1 MDTKSNKNYGTTFFA
16 LAFIVAI
23 FFELYFIMTNPYNYF
38 MLIGIGI
45 IMIILGYLTFDSI
58 SKAKE
63 AAAKQLNE
71 QNEMMLKASKA
82 IYLATKRNTQETQK
96 QHAQNIKAIEY
107 MMNNMISN
115 EKDMVNAMIT
125 KNEEIAAKQIT
136 AKPEGNDMSSLIE
149 QLSASNAKLAKEVQ
163 SAITVNELV
172 KANAD
177 LVKNVR
183 EVLGNSQSAL
193 DNSNLTSYVNSAVN
207 SSAVVNG
214 AANTNTNAN
223 INANTTANMNVN
235 TASVQEAFSNT
246 ATNVVA
252 DAIPNPTNNIA
263 MEVPNIQNTTTAFF
277 ADTSNANNLGDDTY
291 ITETP
296 VANNTTIDTPVV
308 NIPVADTP
316 IAEAPATN
324 DTTVDSPV
332 VNATMV
338 NTTVVDTP
346 IVDTPVV
353 EAPIVEAPI
362 VEAPS
367 AELYPASS
375 TASTDDM
382 EQEEDEFDFESFEIP
397 EDADD
402 VQIADG
408 DTASSKE
415 IIDDVNVSA
424 LDDMVETE
432 GNTIAPEVSSELDK
446 EMSSTPSD
454 SAMAGLDDNP
464 NRQLT
469 EEEIAALFAN
479 L

>member
-1 MDTKSNKNYGTTFFA
+1 MDTKPNKNYGTTFFA

-82 IYLATKRNTQETQK
+82 IYLATKRNTQEAQK

-214 AANTNTNAN
+214 ATNTNTNAN
-223 INANTTANMNVN
+223 INANTTAN
-235 TASVQEAFSNT
+235 
-246 ATNVVA
+246 
-252 DAIPNPTNNIA
+252 
-263 MEVPNIQNTTTAFF
+263 
-277 ADTSNANNLGDDTY
+277 
-291 ITETP
+291 
-296 VANNTTIDTPVV
+296 TPVV

-324 DTTVDSPV
+324 NTTVDSL
-332 VNATMV
+332 
-338 NTTVVDTP
+338 
-346 IVDTPVV
+346 
-353 EAPIVEAPI
+353 I

-375 TASTDDM
+375 AASTDDM
-382 EQEEDEFDFESFEIP
+382 EQEDDEFDFESFEIP

-402 VQIADG
+402 VQITDG

>member
-1 MDTKSNKNYGTTFFA
+1 MDTKPNKNYGTTFFA

-23 FFELYFIMTNPYNYF
+23 FFELYFIMTSPYNYF

-82 IYLATKRNTQETQK
+82 IYLATKRNTQEAQK

-207 SSAVVNG
+207 
-214 AANTNTNAN
+214 TNAN
-223 INANTTANMNVN
+223 INVNRTASMNVN
-235 TASVQEAFSNT
+235 TAS
-246 ATNVVA
+246 
-252 DAIPNPTNNIA
+252 
-263 MEVPNIQNTTTAFF
+263 TTAP
-277 ADTSNANNLGDDTY
+277 
-291 ITETP
+291 I
-296 VANNTTIDTPVV
+296 ANNTTIDTPVV

-324 DTTVDSPV
+324 DITVDS
-332 VNATMV
+332 
-338 NTTVVDTP
+338 
-346 IVDTPVV
+346 
-353 EAPIVEAPI
+353 PI

-367 AELYPASS
+367 AELYPAPSA
-375 TASTDDM
+375 ASTDDM
-382 EQEEDEFDFESFEIP
+382 EQEDDEFDFESFEIP

-402 VQIADG
+402 VQITDG

-432 GNTIAPEVSSELDK
+432 GTTIAPEVSSELDK

-464 NRQLT
+464 NKQLT

>member
-1 MDTKSNKNYGTTFFA
+1 MDTKPNKNYGTTFFA

-58 SKAKE
+58 SKARE

-82 IYLATKRNTQETQK
+82 IYLATKRNTQEAQK

-207 SSAVVNG
+207 
-214 AANTNTNAN
+214 TNAN
-223 INANTTANMNVN
+223 INANTTASMNVN
-235 TASVQEAFSNT
+235 TAS
-246 ATNVVA
+246 
-252 DAIPNPTNNIA
+252 
-263 MEVPNIQNTTTAFF
+263 TTAP
-277 ADTSNANNLGDDTY
+277 
-291 ITETP
+291 I
-296 VANNTTIDTPVV
+296 ANNTTIDTPVV
-308 NIPVADTP
+308 S
-316 IAEAPATN
+316 
-324 DTTVDSPV
+324 DTTI
-332 VNATMV
+332 
-338 NTTVVDTP
+338 DTP

-353 EAPIVEAPI
+353 DTPIVES
-362 VEAPS
+362 PS

-375 TASTDDM
+375 AASTDDM
-382 EQEEDEFDFESFEIP
+382 EQEDDEFDFESFEIP

-402 VQIADG
+402 VQITDG

-432 GNTIAPEVSSELDK
+432 GTTIAPEVSSELDK

-464 NRQLT
+464 NKQLT

>member
-1 MDTKSNKNYGTTFFA
+1 MDTKPNKNYGTTFFA

-45 IMIILGYLTFDSI
+45 ILIILGYLTFDSI

-82 IYLATKRNTQETQK
+82 IYLATKRNTQEAQK

-207 SSAVVNG
+207 
-214 AANTNTNAN
+214 TNAN
-223 INANTTANMNVN
+223 INVNTTASMNVN
-235 TASVQEAFSNT
+235 TAS
-246 ATNVVA
+246 
-252 DAIPNPTNNIA
+252 
-263 MEVPNIQNTTTAFF
+263 TTAP
-277 ADTSNANNLGDDTY
+277 
-291 ITETP
+291 I
-296 VANNTTIDTPVV
+296 ANNTTIDTPVV

-316 IAEAPATN
+316 IAEAPAAN
-324 DTTVDSPV
+324 DITVGSPV
-332 VNATMV
+332 VND
-338 NTTVVDTP
+338 TTIDTP

-353 EAPIVEAPI
+353 DSPI

-375 TASTDDM
+375 AASTDDM
-382 EQEEDEFDFESFEIP
+382 EQEDDEFDFESFEIP

-402 VQIADG
+402 VQITDG

>member
-1 MDTKSNKNYGTTFFA
+1 MDTKPNKNYGTTFFA

-82 IYLATKRNTQETQK
+82 IYLATKRNTQEAQK

-193 DNSNLTSYVNSAVN
+193 DNSNLTSYVNSAMN

-214 AANTNTNAN
+214 ATNTNTNAN
-223 INANTTANMNVN
+223 TTASVNVN
-235 TASVQEAFSNT
+235 TASTTAPVQEAFSNT
-246 ATNVVA
+246 AANVVSE
-252 DAIPNPTNNIA
+252 PTA
-263 MEVPNIQNTTTAFF
+263 
-277 ADTSNANNLGDDTY
+277 
-291 ITETP
+291 
-296 VANNTTIDTPVV
+296 
-308 NIPVADTP
+308 NIPVADT
-316 IAEAPATN
+316 
-324 DTTVDSPV
+324 
-332 VNATMV
+332 
-338 NTTVVDTP
+338 
-346 IVDTPVV
+346 
-353 EAPIVEAPI
+353 PI

-375 TASTDDM
+375 AASTDDM
-382 EQEEDEFDFESFEIP
+382 EQEDDEFDFESFEIP

-402 VQIADG
+402 VQITDD

-415 IIDDVNVSA
+415 IVDDVNVSA

-454 SAMAGLDDNP
+454 SAMAGLDNNP

>member
-1 MDTKSNKNYGTTFFA
+1 MDTKPNKNYGTTFFA

-82 IYLATKRNTQETQK
+82 IYLATKRNTQEAQK

-193 DNSNLTSYVNSAVN
+193 DNSNLTSYVNSAMN

-214 AANTNTNAN
+214 ATNTNTNAN
-223 INANTTANMNVN
+223 TTASVNVN
-235 TASVQEAFSNT
+235 TASTTAPVQEAFSNT
-246 ATNVVA
+246 AANVVSE
-252 DAIPNPTNNIA
+252 PT
-263 MEVPNIQNTTTAFF
+263 
-277 ADTSNANNLGDDTY
+277 AN
-291 ITETP
+291 
-296 VANNTTIDTPVV
+296 TPVV
-308 NIPVADTP
+308 NIPVANTP

-324 DTTVDSPV
+324 NTTVD
-332 VNATMV
+332 T
-338 NTTVVDTP
+338 
-346 IVDTPVV
+346 
-353 EAPIVEAPI
+353 PI

-375 TASTDDM
+375 AASTDDM
-382 EQEEDEFDFESFEIP
+382 EQEDDEFDFESFEIP

-402 VQIADG
+402 VQITDD

-415 IIDDVNVSA
+415 IVDDVNVSA

>member
-1 MDTKSNKNYGTTFFA
+1 MDTKPNKNYGTTFFA

-63 AAAKQLNE
+63 AATKQLNE
-71 QNEMMLKASKA
+71 QNEMMLKANKA
-82 IYLATKRNTQETQK
+82 IYLATKRNTQEAQK

-193 DNSNLTSYVNSAVN
+193 DNSNLTSYVNSAMN

-214 AANTNTNAN
+214 ATNTNTNAN
-223 INANTTANMNVN
+223 INANTTAN
-235 TASVQEAFSNT
+235 
-246 ATNVVA
+246 
-252 DAIPNPTNNIA
+252 
-263 MEVPNIQNTTTAFF
+263 
-277 ADTSNANNLGDDTY
+277 
-291 ITETP
+291 
-296 VANNTTIDTPVV
+296 TPVV

-316 IAEAPATN
+316 IAEAPTTN
-324 DTTVDSPV
+324 DTTVDTP
-332 VNATMV
+332 
-338 NTTVVDTP
+338 VVDT
-346 IVDTPVV
+346 
-353 EAPIVEAPI
+353 PI

-375 TASTDDM
+375 AASTDDM
-382 EQEEDEFDFESFEIP
+382 EQEDDEFDFESFEIP

-402 VQIADG
+402 VQITDG

-454 SAMAGLDDNP
+454 SATAGLDDNP

>member
-1 MDTKSNKNYGTTFFA
+1 MDTKPNKNYGTTFFA

-82 IYLATKRNTQETQK
+82 IYLATKRNTQEAQK

-207 SSAVVNG
+207 
-214 AANTNTNAN
+214 TNAN
-223 INANTTANMNVN
+223 INVNTTASMNVN
-235 TASVQEAFSNT
+235 TAS
-246 ATNVVA
+246 
-252 DAIPNPTNNIA
+252 
-263 MEVPNIQNTTTAFF
+263 TTAP
-277 ADTSNANNLGDDTY
+277 
-291 ITETP
+291 I
-296 VANNTTIDTPVV
+296 ANNTTIDTPVV

-316 IAEAPATN
+316 IAEAPAAN
-324 DTTVDSPV
+324 DITVDS
-332 VNATMV
+332 
-338 NTTVVDTP
+338 
-346 IVDTPVV
+346 
-353 EAPIVEAPI
+353 PI

-375 TASTDDM
+375 AASTDDM
-382 EQEEDEFDFESFEIP
+382 EQEDDEFDFESFEIP

-402 VQIADG
+402 VQITDG

>member
-1 MDTKSNKNYGTTFFA
+1 MDTKPNKNYGTTFFA

-82 IYLATKRNTQETQK
+82 IYLATKRNTQEAQK

-207 SSAVVNG
+207 
-214 AANTNTNAN
+214 TNAN
-223 INANTTANMNVN
+223 INVNTTASMNVN
-235 TASVQEAFSNT
+235 TAS
-246 ATNVVA
+246 
-252 DAIPNPTNNIA
+252 
-263 MEVPNIQNTTTAFF
+263 TTAP
-277 ADTSNANNLGDDTY
+277 
-291 ITETP
+291 I
-296 VANNTTIDTPVV
+296 ANNTTIDTPVV

-316 IAEAPATN
+316 IAEAPAAN
-324 DTTVDSPV
+324 DITVGSPV
-332 VNATMV
+332 VND
-338 NTTVVDTP
+338 TT
-346 IVDTPVV
+346 IDTPVV
-353 EAPIVEAPI
+353 DTPI

-375 TASTDDM
+375 AASTDDM
-382 EQEEDEFDFESFEIP
+382 EQEDDEFDFESFEIP

-402 VQIADG
+402 VQITDG

>member
-1 MDTKSNKNYGTTFFA
+1 MDTKPNKNYGTTFFA

-82 IYLATKRNTQETQK
+82 IYLATKRNTQEAQK

-193 DNSNLTSYVNSAVN
+193 DNSNLTSYVNSAMN

-214 AANTNTNAN
+214 ATNTNTNAN
-223 INANTTANMNVN
+223 TTAN
-235 TASVQEAFSNT
+235 
-246 ATNVVA
+246 
-252 DAIPNPTNNIA
+252 
-263 MEVPNIQNTTTAFF
+263 
-277 ADTSNANNLGDDTY
+277 
-291 ITETP
+291 
-296 VANNTTIDTPVV
+296 TPVV

-324 DTTVDSPV
+324 NTTVDSPV

-346 IVDTPVV
+346 VVDTPIVDT
-353 EAPIVEAPI
+353 PI

-375 TASTDDM
+375 AASTDDM
-382 EQEEDEFDFESFEIP
+382 EQEDDEFDFESFEIP

-402 VQIADG
+402 VQITDD

-415 IIDDVNVSA
+415 IVDDVNVSA

>member
-1 MDTKSNKNYGTTFFA
+1 MDTKPNKNYGTTFFA

-82 IYLATKRNTQETQK
+82 IYLATKRNTQEAQK

-207 SSAVVNG
+207 
-214 AANTNTNAN
+214 TNAN
-223 INANTTANMNVN
+223 INANTTASMNVN
-235 TASVQEAFSNT
+235 TAS
-246 ATNVVA
+246 
-252 DAIPNPTNNIA
+252 
-263 MEVPNIQNTTTAFF
+263 TTAP
-277 ADTSNANNLGDDTY
+277 
-291 ITETP
+291 I
-296 VANNTTIDTPVV
+296 ANNTTIDTPVV
-308 NIPVADTP
+308 N
-316 IAEAPATN
+316 
-324 DTTVDSPV
+324 DTTI
-332 VNATMV
+332 
-338 NTTVVDTP
+338 DTP

-353 EAPIVEAPI
+353 DTPIVES
-362 VEAPS
+362 PS

-375 TASTDDM
+375 AASTDDM
-382 EQEEDEFDFESFEIP
+382 EQEDDEFDFESFEIP

-402 VQIADG
+402 VQITDG

-432 GNTIAPEVSSELDK
+432 GTTIAPEVSSELDK

-464 NRQLT
+464 NKQLT

>member
-1 MDTKSNKNYGTTFFA
+1 MDTKPNKNYGTTFFA

-82 IYLATKRNTQETQK
+82 IYLATKRNTQEAQK

-125 KNEEIAAKQIT
+125 KNEEIVAKQIT

-207 SSAVVNG
+207 
-214 AANTNTNAN
+214 TNAN
-223 INANTTANMNVN
+223 INVNTTASMNVN
-235 TASVQEAFSNT
+235 TAS
-246 ATNVVA
+246 
-252 DAIPNPTNNIA
+252 
-263 MEVPNIQNTTTAFF
+263 TTAP
-277 ADTSNANNLGDDTY
+277 
-291 ITETP
+291 I
-296 VANNTTIDTPVV
+296 ANNTTIDTPVV

-316 IAEAPATN
+316 IAEAPAAN
-324 DTTVDSPV
+324 DITVGSPV
-332 VNATMV
+332 VND
-338 NTTVVDTP
+338 TTIDTP

-353 EAPIVEAPI
+353 DSPI

-375 TASTDDM
+375 AASTDDM
-382 EQEEDEFDFESFEIP
+382 EQEDDEFDFESFEIP

-402 VQIADG
+402 VQITDG

>member
-1 MDTKSNKNYGTTFFA
+1 MDTKPNKNYGTTFFA

-82 IYLATKRNTQETQK
+82 IYLATKRNTQEAQK

-193 DNSNLTSYVNSAVN
+193 DNSNLTSYVNSAMN

-214 AANTNTNAN
+214 ATNTNTNAN
-223 INANTTANMNVN
+223 INANTTTSVNVN
-235 TASVQEAFSNT
+235 TASTTAPVQEAFSNT
-246 ATNVVA
+246 AANVVSE
-252 DAIPNPTNNIA
+252 PT
-263 MEVPNIQNTTTAFF
+263 
-277 ADTSNANNLGDDTY
+277 AN
-291 ITETP
+291 
-296 VANNTTIDTPVV
+296 V
-308 NIPVADTP
+308 PVADTP
-316 IAEAPATN
+316 IAEAP
-324 DTTVDSPV
+324 
-332 VNATMV
+332 
-338 NTTVVDTP
+338 
-346 IVDTPVV
+346 
-353 EAPIVEAPI
+353 
-362 VEAPS
+362 S
-367 AELYPASS
+367 AELYPTSS
-375 TASTDDM
+375 AASTDDM
-382 EQEEDEFDFESFEIP
+382 EQEDDEFDFESFEIP

-402 VQIADG
+402 VQITDG

-454 SAMAGLDDNP
+454 SATAGLDDNP

>member
-1 MDTKSNKNYGTTFFA
+1 MDTKPNKNYGTTFFA

-82 IYLATKRNTQETQK
+82 IYLATKRNTQEAQK

-193 DNSNLTSYVNSAVN
+193 DNSNLTSYVNSAMN

-214 AANTNTNAN
+214 VANTNTNAN
-223 INANTTANMNVN
+223 INANTTAN
-235 TASVQEAFSNT
+235 
-246 ATNVVA
+246 
-252 DAIPNPTNNIA
+252 
-263 MEVPNIQNTTTAFF
+263 
-277 ADTSNANNLGDDTY
+277 
-291 ITETP
+291 
-296 VANNTTIDTPVV
+296 TPVV

-324 DTTVDSPV
+324 NTTVDSHSPV

-346 IVDTPVV
+346 IVDTP
-353 EAPIVEAPI
+353 I

-375 TASTDDM
+375 AASTDDM
-382 EQEEDEFDFESFEIP
+382 EQEDDEFDFESFEIP

-402 VQIADG
+402 VQITDG

>member
-1 MDTKSNKNYGTTFFA
+1 MDTKPNKNYGTTFFA

-82 IYLATKRNTQETQK
+82 IYLATKRNTQEAQK

-193 DNSNLTSYVNSAVN
+193 DNSNLTSYVNSAMN

-214 AANTNTNAN
+214 ATNTNTNAN
-223 INANTTANMNVN
+223 TTASVNVN
-235 TASVQEAFSNT
+235 TASTTAPVQEAFSNT
-246 ATNVVA
+246 AANVVSE
-252 DAIPNPTNNIA
+252 PTA
-263 MEVPNIQNTTTAFF
+263 
-277 ADTSNANNLGDDTY
+277 
-291 ITETP
+291 
-296 VANNTTIDTPVV
+296 
-308 NIPVADTP
+308 NIPVADT
-316 IAEAPATN
+316 
-324 DTTVDSPV
+324 
-332 VNATMV
+332 
-338 NTTVVDTP
+338 
-346 IVDTPVV
+346 
-353 EAPIVEAPI
+353 PI

-375 TASTDDM
+375 AASTDDM
-382 EQEEDEFDFESFEIP
+382 EQEDDEFDFESFEIP

-402 VQIADG
+402 VQITDG

-454 SAMAGLDDNP
+454 SATAGLDDNP

>member
-1 MDTKSNKNYGTTFFA
+1 MDTKPNKNYGTTFFA

-82 IYLATKRNTQETQK
+82 IYLATKRNTQEAQK

-193 DNSNLTSYVNSAVN
+193 DNSNLTSYVNSAMN

-214 AANTNTNAN
+214 ATNTNTNSN
-223 INANTTANMNVN
+223 INANTTAN
-235 TASVQEAFSNT
+235 
-246 ATNVVA
+246 
-252 DAIPNPTNNIA
+252 
-263 MEVPNIQNTTTAFF
+263 
-277 ADTSNANNLGDDTY
+277 
-291 ITETP
+291 
-296 VANNTTIDTPVV
+296 TPVV

-324 DTTVDSPV
+324 NTTVDSPV

-346 IVDTPVV
+346 VVDT
-353 EAPIVEAPI
+353 PI

-375 TASTDDM
+375 AASTDDM
-382 EQEEDEFDFESFEIP
+382 EQEDDEFDFESFEIP

-402 VQIADG
+402 VQITDG

>member
-1 MDTKSNKNYGTTFFA
+1 MDTKPNKNYGTTFFA

-82 IYLATKRNTQETQK
+82 IYLATKRNTQEAQK

-183 EVLGNSQSAL
+183 EVLGNSQSTL
-193 DNSNLTSYVNSAVN
+193 DNSNLTSYVNSAMN

-214 AANTNTNAN
+214 ATNTNTNAN
-223 INANTTANMNVN
+223 INANTTTSVNVN
-235 TASVQEAFSNT
+235 TASTTAPVQEAFSNT
-246 ATNVVA
+246 AANVVSE
-252 DAIPNPTNNIA
+252 PT
-263 MEVPNIQNTTTAFF
+263 
-277 ADTSNANNLGDDTY
+277 AN
-291 ITETP
+291 
-296 VANNTTIDTPVV
+296 V
-308 NIPVADTP
+308 PVADTP

-324 DTTVDSPV
+324 NTTVDSPV

-346 IVDTPVV
+346 VADT
-353 EAPIVEAPI
+353 PI

-367 AELYPASS
+367 AELYPTSS
-375 TASTDDM
+375 AASTDDM
-382 EQEEDEFDFESFEIP
+382 EQEDDEFDFESFEIP

-402 VQIADG
+402 VQITDG

-432 GNTIAPEVSSELDK
+432 GTTIAPEVSSELDK

>member
-1 MDTKSNKNYGTTFFA
+1 MDTKPNKNYGTTFFA

-63 AAAKQLNE
+63 AATKQLNE

-82 IYLATKRNTQETQK
+82 IYLATKRNTQEAQK

-207 SSAVVNG
+207 
-214 AANTNTNAN
+214 TNAN
-223 INANTTANMNVN
+223 INANTTASMNVN
-235 TASVQEAFSNT
+235 TAS
-246 ATNVVA
+246 
-252 DAIPNPTNNIA
+252 
-263 MEVPNIQNTTTAFF
+263 TTAP
-277 ADTSNANNLGDDTY
+277 
-291 ITETP
+291 I
-296 VANNTTIDTPVV
+296 ANNTTIDTPVV

-324 DTTVDSPV
+324 DITVGSPV
-332 VNATMV
+332 VND
-338 NTTVVDTP
+338 TTIDTP

-353 EAPIVEAPI
+353 DTPIVES
-362 VEAPS
+362 PS

-375 TASTDDM
+375 AASTDDM
-382 EQEEDEFDFESFEIP
+382 EQEDDEFDFESFEIP

-402 VQIADG
+402 VQITDG

-432 GNTIAPEVSSELDK
+432 GTTIAPEVSSELDK

-464 NRQLT
+464 NKQLT

>member
-1 MDTKSNKNYGTTFFA
+1 MDTKPNKNYGTTFFA

-82 IYLATKRNTQETQK
+82 IYLATKRNTQEAQK

-193 DNSNLTSYVNSAVN
+193 DNSNLTSYVNSAMN

-214 AANTNTNAN
+214 ATNTNTNAN
-223 INANTTANMNVN
+223 INANTTASVNVN
-235 TASVQEAFSNT
+235 TAS
-246 ATNVVA
+246 
-252 DAIPNPTNNIA
+252 
-263 MEVPNIQNTTTAFF
+263 TT
-277 ADTSNANNLGDDTY
+277 
-291 ITETP
+291 
-296 VANNTTIDTPVV
+296 
-308 NIPVADTP
+308 
-316 IAEAPATN
+316 APATN
-324 DTTVDSPV
+324 DTTVDTP
-332 VNATMV
+332 
-338 NTTVVDTP
+338 VVDT
-346 IVDTPVV
+346 
-353 EAPIVEAPI
+353 PI

-375 TASTDDM
+375 AASTDDM
-382 EQEEDEFDFESFEIP
+382 EQEDDEFDFESFEIP

-402 VQIADG
+402 VQITDD

>member
-1 MDTKSNKNYGTTFFA
+1 MDTKPNKNYGTTFFA

-58 SKAKE
+58 SKTKE

-82 IYLATKRNTQETQK
+82 IYLATKRNTQEAQK

-207 SSAVVNG
+207 
-214 AANTNTNAN
+214 TNAN
-223 INANTTANMNVN
+223 INVNTTASMNVN
-235 TASVQEAFSNT
+235 TAS
-246 ATNVVA
+246 
-252 DAIPNPTNNIA
+252 
-263 MEVPNIQNTTTAFF
+263 TTAP
-277 ADTSNANNLGDDTY
+277 
-291 ITETP
+291 I
-296 VANNTTIDTPVV
+296 ANNTTIDTPVV

-316 IAEAPATN
+316 IAEAPAAN
-324 DTTVDSPV
+324 DITVGSPV
-332 VNATMV
+332 VND
-338 NTTVVDTP
+338 TTIDTP
-346 IVDTPVV
+346 TVDTPVV
-353 EAPIVEAPI
+353 DTPI

-375 TASTDDM
+375 AASTDDM
-382 EQEEDEFDFESFEIP
+382 EQEDDEFDFESFEIP

-402 VQIADG
+402 VQITDG

>member
-1 MDTKSNKNYGTTFFA
+1 MDTKPNKNYGTTFFA

-58 SKAKE
+58 SKTKE

-82 IYLATKRNTQETQK
+82 IYLATKRNTQEAQK

-207 SSAVVNG
+207 TN
-214 AANTNTNAN
+214 ANINANTNAN
-223 INANTTANMNVN
+223 INANTTASMNVN
-235 TASVQEAFSNT
+235 TAS
-246 ATNVVA
+246 
-252 DAIPNPTNNIA
+252 
-263 MEVPNIQNTTTAFF
+263 TTAP
-277 ADTSNANNLGDDTY
+277 
-291 ITETP
+291 I
-296 VANNTTIDTPVV
+296 ANNTTI
-308 NIPVADTP
+308 
-316 IAEAPATN
+316 
-324 DTTVDSPV
+324 
-332 VNATMV
+332 
-338 NTTVVDTP
+338 DTP

-353 EAPIVEAPI
+353 DTPI

-375 TASTDDM
+375 AASTDDM
-382 EQEEDEFDFESFEIP
+382 EQEDDEFDFESFEIP

-402 VQIADG
+402 VQITDG

-432 GNTIAPEVSSELDK
+432 GTTIAPEVSSELDK

-464 NRQLT
+464 NKQLT

>member
-1 MDTKSNKNYGTTFFA
+1 MDTKPNKNYGTTFFA

-82 IYLATKRNTQETQK
+82 IYLATKRNTQEAQK

-207 SSAVVNG
+207 
-214 AANTNTNAN
+214 TNAN
-223 INANTTANMNVN
+223 INVNTTASMNVN
-235 TASVQEAFSNT
+235 TAS
-246 ATNVVA
+246 
-252 DAIPNPTNNIA
+252 
-263 MEVPNIQNTTTAFF
+263 TTAP
-277 ADTSNANNLGDDTY
+277 
-291 ITETP
+291 I
-296 VANNTTIDTPVV
+296 ANNTTIDTPVV

-316 IAEAPATN
+316 IAEAPAAN
-324 DTTVDSPV
+324 DITVDS
-332 VNATMV
+332 
-338 NTTVVDTP
+338 
-346 IVDTPVV
+346 
-353 EAPIVEAPI
+353 PI

-375 TASTDDM
+375 AASTDDM
-382 EQEEDEFDFESFEIP
+382 EQEDDEFDFESFEIP

-402 VQIADG
+402 VQITDG
-408 DTASSKE
+408 DTATSKE

>member
-1 MDTKSNKNYGTTFFA
+1 MDTKPNKNYGTTFFA

-58 SKAKE
+58 SKTKE

-82 IYLATKRNTQETQK
+82 IYLATKRNTQEAQK

-193 DNSNLTSYVNSAVN
+193 DNSNLTSYVNSAMN

-223 INANTTANMNVN
+223 INANTTASVNVN
-235 TASVQEAFSNT
+235 TASTTAPVQEAFSNT
-246 ATNVVA
+246 AANVVSE
-252 DAIPNPTNNIA
+252 PTA
-263 MEVPNIQNTTTAFF
+263 
-277 ADTSNANNLGDDTY
+277 
-291 ITETP
+291 
-296 VANNTTIDTPVV
+296 
-308 NIPVADTP
+308 NIPVADT
-316 IAEAPATN
+316 
-324 DTTVDSPV
+324 
-332 VNATMV
+332 
-338 NTTVVDTP
+338 
-346 IVDTPVV
+346 
-353 EAPIVEAPI
+353 PI

-375 TASTDDM
+375 AASTDDM
-382 EQEEDEFDFESFEIP
+382 EQEDDEFDFESFEIP

-402 VQIADG
+402 VQITDG

-432 GNTIAPEVSSELDK
+432 GTTIAPEVSSELDK

-464 NRQLT
+464 NKQLT

>member
-1 MDTKSNKNYGTTFFA
+1 MDTKPNKNYGTTFFA

-82 IYLATKRNTQETQK
+82 IYLATKRNTQEAQK

-207 SSAVVNG
+207 
-214 AANTNTNAN
+214 TNAN
-223 INANTTANMNVN
+223 INVNTTASMNVN
-235 TASVQEAFSNT
+235 TAS
-246 ATNVVA
+246 
-252 DAIPNPTNNIA
+252 
-263 MEVPNIQNTTTAFF
+263 TTAP
-277 ADTSNANNLGDDTY
+277 
-291 ITETP
+291 I
-296 VANNTTIDTPVV
+296 ANNTTIDTPVV

-316 IAEAPATN
+316 IAEAPAAN
-324 DTTVDSPV
+324 DITVGSPV
-332 VNATMV
+332 VND
-338 NTTVVDTP
+338 TTIDTP

-353 EAPIVEAPI
+353 DTPI

-375 TASTDDM
+375 AASTDDM
-382 EQEEDEFDFESFEIP
+382 EQEDDEFDFESFEIP

-402 VQIADG
+402 VQITDG
-408 DTASSKE
+408 DTATSKE

>member
-1 MDTKSNKNYGTTFFA
+1 MDTKPNKNYGTTFFA

-82 IYLATKRNTQETQK
+82 IYLATKRNTQEAQK

-207 SSAVVNG
+207 
-214 AANTNTNAN
+214 TNAN
-223 INANTTANMNVN
+223 INVNTTASMNVN
-235 TASVQEAFSNT
+235 TAS
-246 ATNVVA
+246 
-252 DAIPNPTNNIA
+252 
-263 MEVPNIQNTTTAFF
+263 TTAP
-277 ADTSNANNLGDDTY
+277 
-291 ITETP
+291 I
-296 VANNTTIDTPVV
+296 ANNTTIDTPVV

-316 IAEAPATN
+316 IAEAPAAN
-324 DTTVDSPV
+324 DITVGSPV
-332 VNATMV
+332 VND
-338 NTTVVDTP
+338 TTIDTP
-346 IVDTPVV
+346 VVDTPVV
-353 EAPIVEAPI
+353 DSPI

-375 TASTDDM
+375 AASTDDM
-382 EQEEDEFDFESFEIP
+382 EQEDDEFDFESFEIP

-402 VQIADG
+402 VQITDG

-454 SAMAGLDDNP
+454 SAMTGLDDNP

>member
-1 MDTKSNKNYGTTFFA
+1 MDTKPNKNYGTTFFA

-82 IYLATKRNTQETQK
+82 IYLATKRNTQEAQK

-223 INANTTANMNVN
+223 TTAN
-235 TASVQEAFSNT
+235 
-246 ATNVVA
+246 
-252 DAIPNPTNNIA
+252 
-263 MEVPNIQNTTTAFF
+263 
-277 ADTSNANNLGDDTY
+277 
-291 ITETP
+291 
-296 VANNTTIDTPVV
+296 TPVV

-324 DTTVDSPV
+324 NTTVDSPV

-346 IVDTPVV
+346 VVDS
-353 EAPIVEAPI
+353 PI

-375 TASTDDM
+375 AASTDDM
-382 EQEEDEFDFESFEIP
+382 EQEDDEFDFESFEIP
-397 EDADD
+397 EDAND
-402 VQIADG
+402 VQITDG

-415 IIDDVNVSA
+415 IVDDVNVSA

-454 SAMAGLDDNP
+454 SATAGLDDNP

>member
-1 MDTKSNKNYGTTFFA
+1 MDTKPNKNYGTTFFA

-63 AAAKQLNE
+63 AATKQLNE

-82 IYLATKRNTQETQK
+82 IYLATKRNTQEAQK

-207 SSAVVNG
+207 
-214 AANTNTNAN
+214 TNAN
-223 INANTTANMNVN
+223 INANTTASMNVN
-235 TASVQEAFSNT
+235 TAS
-246 ATNVVA
+246 
-252 DAIPNPTNNIA
+252 
-263 MEVPNIQNTTTAFF
+263 TTA
-277 ADTSNANNLGDDTY
+277 
-291 ITETP
+291 P

-324 DTTVDSPV
+324 DTP
-332 VNATMV
+332 
-338 NTTVVDTP
+338 VVDT
-346 IVDTPVV
+346 
-353 EAPIVEAPI
+353 PI

-375 TASTDDM
+375 AASTDDM
-382 EQEEDEFDFESFEIP
+382 EQEDDEFDFESFEIP

-402 VQIADG
+402 VQITDG

-432 GNTIAPEVSSELDK
+432 GTTIAPEVSSELDK

>member
-1 MDTKSNKNYGTTFFA
+1 MDTKPNKNYGTTFFA

-82 IYLATKRNTQETQK
+82 IYLATKRNTQEAQK

-136 AKPEGNDMSSLIE
+136 AKPDGNDMSSLIE

-183 EVLGNSQSAL
+183 EVLGNSQSTL
-193 DNSNLTSYVNSAVN
+193 DNSNLTSYVNSAMN

-214 AANTNTNAN
+214 ATNTNTNAN
-223 INANTTANMNVN
+223 INANTTASVNVN
-235 TASVQEAFSNT
+235 TASTTAPVQEAFSNT
-246 ATNVVA
+246 AANVVSE
-252 DAIPNPTNNIA
+252 PT
-263 MEVPNIQNTTTAFF
+263 
-277 ADTSNANNLGDDTY
+277 AN
-291 ITETP
+291 
-296 VANNTTIDTPVV
+296 V
-308 NIPVADTP
+308 PVADTP
-316 IAEAPATN
+316 IVEAPATN
-324 DTTVDSPV
+324 NTTVDS
-332 VNATMV
+332 
-338 NTTVVDTP
+338 
-346 IVDTPVV
+346 
-353 EAPIVEAPI
+353 PI

-375 TASTDDM
+375 AASTDDM
-382 EQEEDEFDFESFEIP
+382 EQEDDEFDFESFEIP

-402 VQIADG
+402 VQITDG

-415 IIDDVNVSA
+415 IVDDVNVSA

>member
-1 MDTKSNKNYGTTFFA
+1 MDTKPNKNYGTTFFA

-63 AAAKQLNE
+63 ATAKQLNE

-82 IYLATKRNTQETQK
+82 IYLATKRNTQEAQK

-183 EVLGNSQSAL
+183 EVLGSSQSAL

-207 SSAVVNG
+207 
-214 AANTNTNAN
+214 TNAN
-223 INANTTANMNVN
+223 INVNTTASMNVN
-235 TASVQEAFSNT
+235 TAS
-246 ATNVVA
+246 
-252 DAIPNPTNNIA
+252 
-263 MEVPNIQNTTTAFF
+263 TTAP
-277 ADTSNANNLGDDTY
+277 
-291 ITETP
+291 I
-296 VANNTTIDTPVV
+296 ANNTTIDTPVV

-316 IAEAPATN
+316 IAEAPAAN
-324 DTTVDSPV
+324 DITVGSPV
-332 VNATMV
+332 VND
-338 NTTVVDTP
+338 TT
-346 IVDTPVV
+346 IDTPVV
-353 EAPIVEAPI
+353 DTPI

-375 TASTDDM
+375 AASTDDM
-382 EQEEDEFDFESFEIP
+382 EQEDDEFDFESFEIP

-402 VQIADG
+402 VQITDG

>member
-1 MDTKSNKNYGTTFFA
+1 MDTKPNKNYGTTFFA

-82 IYLATKRNTQETQK
+82 IYLATKRNTQEAQK

-193 DNSNLTSYVNSAVN
+193 DNSNLTSYVNS
-207 SSAVVNG
+207 SAVVNG
-214 AANTNTNAN
+214 ATNTNTNAN
-223 INANTTANMNVN
+223 INANTTAN
-235 TASVQEAFSNT
+235 
-246 ATNVVA
+246 
-252 DAIPNPTNNIA
+252 
-263 MEVPNIQNTTTAFF
+263 
-277 ADTSNANNLGDDTY
+277 
-291 ITETP
+291 
-296 VANNTTIDTPVV
+296 TPVV

-324 DTTVDSPV
+324 NTTVDSPV

-346 IVDTPVV
+346 VV
-353 EAPIVEAPI
+353 ESPI

-375 TASTDDM
+375 AASTDDM
-382 EQEEDEFDFESFEIP
+382 EQEDDEFDFESFEIP

-402 VQIADG
+402 VQITDG

>member
-1 MDTKSNKNYGTTFFA
+1 MDTKPNKNYGTTFFA

-63 AAAKQLNE
+63 ATAKQLNE

-82 IYLATKRNTQETQK
+82 IYLATKRNTQEAQK

-183 EVLGNSQSAL
+183 EVLGNSQSTL
-193 DNSNLTSYVNSAVN
+193 DNSNLTSYVNSAMN

-214 AANTNTNAN
+214 ATNTNTNAN
-223 INANTTANMNVN
+223 INANTTTSVNVN
-235 TASVQEAFSNT
+235 TASTTAPVQEAFSNT
-246 ATNVVA
+246 AANVVSE
-252 DAIPNPTNNIA
+252 PT
-263 MEVPNIQNTTTAFF
+263 
-277 ADTSNANNLGDDTY
+277 AN
-291 ITETP
+291 
-296 VANNTTIDTPVV
+296 V
-308 NIPVADTP
+308 PVADTP

-324 DTTVDSPV
+324 NTTVDSPV

-346 IVDTPVV
+346 VADT
-353 EAPIVEAPI
+353 PI

-367 AELYPASS
+367 AELYPTSS
-375 TASTDDM
+375 AASTDDM
-382 EQEEDEFDFESFEIP
+382 EQEDDEFDFESFEIP

-402 VQIADG
+402 VQITDG

-432 GNTIAPEVSSELDK
+432 GTTIAPEVSSELDK

>member
-1 MDTKSNKNYGTTFFA
+1 MDTKPNKNYGTTFFA

-82 IYLATKRNTQETQK
+82 IYLATKRNTQEAQK

-207 SSAVVNG
+207 
-214 AANTNTNAN
+214 
-223 INANTTANMNVN
+223 
-235 TASVQEAFSNT
+235 
-246 ATNVVA
+246 
-252 DAIPNPTNNIA
+252 
-263 MEVPNIQNTTTAFF
+263 
-277 ADTSNANNLGDDTY
+277 
-291 ITETP
+291 
-296 VANNTTIDTPVV
+296 
-308 NIPVADTP
+308 IPVADTP
-316 IAEAPATN
+316 IAEAPAAN
-324 DTTVDSPV
+324 DITVGSPV
-332 VNATMV
+332 VND
-338 NTTVVDTP
+338 TTIDTP
-346 IVDTPVV
+346 IVDT
-353 EAPIVEAPI
+353 PI

-375 TASTDDM
+375 ATSTDDM
-382 EQEEDEFDFESFEIP
+382 EQEDDEFDFESFEIP

-402 VQIADG
+402 VQITDG

-432 GNTIAPEVSSELDK
+432 GTTIAPEVSSELDK

-464 NRQLT
+464 NKQLT

>member
-1 MDTKSNKNYGTTFFA
+1 MDTKPNKNYGTTFFA

-63 AAAKQLNE
+63 ATAKQLNE

-82 IYLATKRNTQETQK
+82 IYLATKRNTQEAQK

-183 EVLGNSQSAL
+183 EVLGSSQSAL

-207 SSAVVNG
+207 
-214 AANTNTNAN
+214 TNAN
-223 INANTTANMNVN
+223 INVNTTASMNVN
-235 TASVQEAFSNT
+235 TAS
-246 ATNVVA
+246 
-252 DAIPNPTNNIA
+252 
-263 MEVPNIQNTTTAFF
+263 TTAP
-277 ADTSNANNLGDDTY
+277 
-291 ITETP
+291 I
-296 VANNTTIDTPVV
+296 ANNTTIDTPVV

-316 IAEAPATN
+316 IAEAPAAN
-324 DTTVDSPV
+324 DITVGSPV
-332 VNATMV
+332 VND
-338 NTTVVDTP
+338 TT
-346 IVDTPVV
+346 IDTPVV
-353 EAPIVEAPI
+353 DTPI

-375 TASTDDM
+375 AASTDDM
-382 EQEEDEFDFESFEIP
+382 EQEDDEFDFESFEIP

-402 VQIADG
+402 VQITDD

-415 IIDDVNVSA
+415 IVDDVNVSA

>member
-1 MDTKSNKNYGTTFFA
+1 MDTKPNKNYGTTFFA

-82 IYLATKRNTQETQK
+82 IYLATKRNTQEAQK

-207 SSAVVNG
+207 
-214 AANTNTNAN
+214 
-223 INANTTANMNVN
+223 
-235 TASVQEAFSNT
+235 
-246 ATNVVA
+246 
-252 DAIPNPTNNIA
+252 
-263 MEVPNIQNTTTAFF
+263 
-277 ADTSNANNLGDDTY
+277 
-291 ITETP
+291 
-296 VANNTTIDTPVV
+296 
-308 NIPVADTP
+308 IPVADTP
-316 IAEAPATN
+316 IAEAPAAN
-324 DTTVDSPV
+324 DITVGSPV
-332 VNATMV
+332 VND
-338 NTTVVDTP
+338 TTIDTP
-346 IVDTPVV
+346 IVDS
-353 EAPIVEAPI
+353 PI

-375 TASTDDM
+375 AASTDDM
-382 EQEEDEFDFESFEIP
+382 EQEDDEFDFESFEIP
-397 EDADD
+397 EDAND
-402 VQIADG
+402 VQITDG

-432 GNTIAPEVSSELDK
+432 GTTIAPEVSSELDK

>member
-1 MDTKSNKNYGTTFFA
+1 MDTKPNKNYGTTFFA

-82 IYLATKRNTQETQK
+82 IYLATKRNTQEAQK

-193 DNSNLTSYVNSAVN
+193 DNSNLTSYVNSAMN

-214 AANTNTNAN
+214 ATNTNTNAN
-223 INANTTANMNVN
+223 INANTTASVNVN
-235 TASVQEAFSNT
+235 TAS
-246 ATNVVA
+246 
-252 DAIPNPTNNIA
+252 
-263 MEVPNIQNTTTAFF
+263 TT
-277 ADTSNANNLGDDTY
+277 
-291 ITETP
+291 
-296 VANNTTIDTPVV
+296 
-308 NIPVADTP
+308 
-316 IAEAPATN
+316 APATN
-324 DTTVDSPV
+324 DTTVDTP
-332 VNATMV
+332 
-338 NTTVVDTP
+338 VVDT
-346 IVDTPVV
+346 
-353 EAPIVEAPI
+353 PI

-375 TASTDDM
+375 AASTDDM
-382 EQEEDEFDFESFEIP
+382 EQEDDEFDFESFEIP

-402 VQIADG
+402 VQITDD

-432 GNTIAPEVSSELDK
+432 GTTIAPEVSSELDK

>member
-1 MDTKSNKNYGTTFFA
+1 MDTKPNKNYGTTFFA

-82 IYLATKRNTQETQK
+82 IYLATKRNTQEAQK

-193 DNSNLTSYVNSAVN
+193 DNSNLTSYVNSAMN

-223 INANTTANMNVN
+223 INANTTASVNVN
-235 TASVQEAFSNT
+235 TASTTAPVQEAFSNT
-246 ATNVVA
+246 AANVVSE
-252 DAIPNPTNNIA
+252 PTA
-263 MEVPNIQNTTTAFF
+263 
-277 ADTSNANNLGDDTY
+277 
-291 ITETP
+291 
-296 VANNTTIDTPVV
+296 
-308 NIPVADTP
+308 NIPVADT
-316 IAEAPATN
+316 
-324 DTTVDSPV
+324 
-332 VNATMV
+332 
-338 NTTVVDTP
+338 
-346 IVDTPVV
+346 
-353 EAPIVEAPI
+353 PI

-375 TASTDDM
+375 AASTDDM
-382 EQEEDEFDFESFEIP
+382 EQEDDEFDFDSFEIP

-402 VQIADG
+402 VQITDD

-424 LDDMVETE
+424 LDNMVETE

>member
-1 MDTKSNKNYGTTFFA
+1 MDTKPNKNYGTTFFA

-82 IYLATKRNTQETQK
+82 IYLATKRNTQEAQK

-136 AKPEGNDMSSLIE
+136 AKPEGNDMSALIE

-214 AANTNTNAN
+214 ATNTNTNAN
-223 INANTTANMNVN
+223 INANTTASVNVN
-235 TASVQEAFSNT
+235 TAS
-246 ATNVVA
+246 
-252 DAIPNPTNNIA
+252 
-263 MEVPNIQNTTTAFF
+263 TT
-277 ADTSNANNLGDDTY
+277 
-291 ITETP
+291 
-296 VANNTTIDTPVV
+296 
-308 NIPVADTP
+308 
-316 IAEAPATN
+316 APATN
-324 DTTVDSPV
+324 DTT
-332 VNATMV
+332 
-338 NTTVVDTP
+338 VDTP

-353 EAPIVEAPI
+353 ESPI

-375 TASTDDM
+375 AASTDDM
-382 EQEEDEFDFESFEIP
+382 EQEDDEFDFESFEIP

-402 VQIADG
+402 VQITDD

-446 EMSSTPSD
+446 EMSSTPPD

>member
-1 MDTKSNKNYGTTFFA
+1 MDTKPNKNYGTTFFA

-82 IYLATKRNTQETQK
+82 IYLATKRNTQEAQK

-214 AANTNTNAN
+214 ATNTNTNAN
-223 INANTTANMNVN
+223 INANTTAN
-235 TASVQEAFSNT
+235 
-246 ATNVVA
+246 
-252 DAIPNPTNNIA
+252 
-263 MEVPNIQNTTTAFF
+263 
-277 ADTSNANNLGDDTY
+277 
-291 ITETP
+291 
-296 VANNTTIDTPVV
+296 TPVV

-316 IAEAPATN
+316 IAEAPSTN
-324 DTTVDSPV
+324 NTTVDSPV

-346 IVDTPVV
+346 VVDT
-353 EAPIVEAPI
+353 PI

-375 TASTDDM
+375 AASTDDM
-382 EQEEDEFDFESFEIP
+382 EQEDDEFDFESFEIP

-402 VQIADG
+402 VQITDG

-446 EMSSTPSD
+446 EMSSTPPD

-469 EEEIAALFAN
+469 EEEIVALFAN

>member
-1 MDTKSNKNYGTTFFA
+1 MDTKPNKNYGTTFFA

-82 IYLATKRNTQETQK
+82 IYLATKRNTQEAQK

-223 INANTTANMNVN
+223 TTAN
-235 TASVQEAFSNT
+235 
-246 ATNVVA
+246 
-252 DAIPNPTNNIA
+252 
-263 MEVPNIQNTTTAFF
+263 
-277 ADTSNANNLGDDTY
+277 
-291 ITETP
+291 
-296 VANNTTIDTPVV
+296 TPVV

-324 DTTVDSPV
+324 NTTVDSPV

-346 IVDTPVV
+346 VVDS
-353 EAPIVEAPI
+353 PI

-375 TASTDDM
+375 AASTDDM
-382 EQEEDEFDFESFEIP
+382 EQEDDEFDFESFEIP

-402 VQIADG
+402 VQITDG

-432 GNTIAPEVSSELDK
+432 GTTIAPEVSSELDK

>member
-1 MDTKSNKNYGTTFFA
+1 MDTKPNKNYGTTFFA

-82 IYLATKRNTQETQK
+82 IYLATKRNTQEAQK

-207 SSAVVNG
+207 
-214 AANTNTNAN
+214 TNAN
-223 INANTTANMNVN
+223 INVNTTASMNVN
-235 TASVQEAFSNT
+235 TAS
-246 ATNVVA
+246 
-252 DAIPNPTNNIA
+252 
-263 MEVPNIQNTTTAFF
+263 TTAP
-277 ADTSNANNLGDDTY
+277 
-291 ITETP
+291 I
-296 VANNTTIDTPVV
+296 ANNTTIDTPVV

-316 IAEAPATN
+316 IAEAPAAN
-324 DTTVDSPV
+324 DITVGSPV
-332 VNATMV
+332 VND
-338 NTTVVDTP
+338 TTIDTP
-346 IVDTPVV
+346 VVDTPVV
-353 EAPIVEAPI
+353 DTPI

-375 TASTDDM
+375 AASTDDM
-382 EQEEDEFDFESFEIP
+382 EQEDDEFDFESFEIP

-402 VQIADG
+402 VQITDG